1 MRFLDLHCDTVTECR
16 SRGLSLENNAMH
28 LDYAR
33 GSRFDQW
40 VQTFAVWIP
49 DTLRGADAWQYF
61 EDNYDFFSRFCD
73 QSALPVVRSSDALHQ
88 ALSDGGRAA
97 VLAVEGGAVLGGE
110 ISRLYDLYDRGVRLM
125 TLTWNG
131 ENELAFGCQS
141 QGGRLKLFG
150 RQVVSAMEKLRMIV
164 DVSHLDRAG
173 FYDVLEMTERPVLAS
188 HSTSA
193 SVLEK
198 TRADSTDKMFS
209 IRRALD
215 DRQILAL
222 RSHGGLIG
230 LNFCGSFLGDPGDDG
245 VQAALRHAAHI
256 VELGGEEMLSIGS
269 DFDGCTMHAD
279 LAGIDKMPAL
289 YEAFLQN
296 GFGRALCE
304 KIFFENGLHFF
315 KNML

>member
-40 VQTFAVWIP
+40 VQTFAIWIP

-61 EDNYDFFSRFCD
+61 EDNYDFFSRFCGR
-73 QSALPVVRSSDALHQ
+73 SALPVVGSARALQQ
-88 ALSDGGRAA
+88 ALSESGRAA
-97 VLAVEGGAVLGGE
+97 VLAVEGGAVLGGN
-110 ISRLYDLYDRGVRLM
+110 IDRLYDLYDKGVRLI

-141 QGGRLKLFG
+141 QGGHLKPFG

-164 DVSHLDRAG
+164 DVSHLDRIG
-173 FYDVLEMTERPVLAS
+173 FYDVLEMTDRPILAS

-193 SVLEK
+193 AVLDK
-198 TRADSTDKMFS
+198 TRKAGKDKTFS
-209 IRRALD
+209 LRRALD

-222 RSHGGLIG
+222 QSHGGLIG

-256 VELGGEEMLSIGS
+256 VELGGEDLLSIGS
-269 DFDGCTMHAD
+269 DFDGCTIHTD
-279 LAGIDKMPAL
+279 LAGIEKIPAL
-289 YEAFLQN
+289 YDAFLQN
-296 GFGRALCE
+296 GFGRTLSD
-304 KIFFENGLHFF
+304 KIFFKNGLHFF